1 MVKYVAGVLI
11 IAFLV
16 AGGVFGAFF
25 LTSGNEIKDPE
36 ISRIVE
42 DDYNLETN
50 REQSNVKDSYESLL
64 TQAEDR
70 LAELKTEVKEDLEE
84 ESSYL
89 DMYEKYE
96 PAAKKLEEKTDEKFQ
111 DLHEQLQQAGEEEKA
126 STLKA
131 QYERQKEEW
140 KKSIVKEMKE
150 RL

>member
-1 MVKYVAGVLI
+1 MKYVAGVLI

-36 ISRIVE
+36 VSRIVE

-50 REQSNVKDSYESLL
+50 RGQSDVKDSYESLL

-70 LAELKTEVKEDLEE
+70 LSELKTEVKEDLEE

-126 STLKA
+126 STLKK
-131 QYERQKEEW
+131 QYERQKEQW
-140 KKSIVKEMKE
+140 KKSIIKEMKE
-150 RL
+150 SL

>member
-1 MVKYVAGVLI
+1 MKYAAGVLI

-131 QYERQKEEW
+131 QYERQKEQW

-150 RL
+150 SL

>member
-1 MVKYVAGVLI
+1 MKYVAGVLI

>member
-1 MVKYVAGVLI
+1 MKYVAGVLI

-131 QYERQKEEW
+131 QYERQKEQW

-150 RL
+150 SL

>member
-1 MVKYVAGVLI
+1 MKYVAGVLI

-111 DLHEQLQQAGEEEKA
+111 NLHEQLQQAGEEEKA

-131 QYERQKEEW
+131 QYERQKEQW

-150 RL
+150 SL